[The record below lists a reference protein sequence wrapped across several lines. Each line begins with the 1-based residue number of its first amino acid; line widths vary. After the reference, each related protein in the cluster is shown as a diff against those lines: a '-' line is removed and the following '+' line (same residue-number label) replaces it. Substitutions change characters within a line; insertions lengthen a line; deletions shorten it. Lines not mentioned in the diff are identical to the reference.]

1 MSGYKIH
8 SNILSH
14 FVFKLNL
21 LICLLCI
28 VKISTANN
36 SLLWIKALPWKTFAN
51 DISGMITLKPIPTDA
66 IWAAWLAINAA
77 LLLFLIADTLIQA
90 NTQKKTSANDMS
102 NPVLLRRWDDRLIE
116 SHKMDK
122 RLNTYNPHLKLSTYK
137 FRKLLNDIDFGQ
149 IK

>member
-1 MSGYKIH
+1 MSGYKIR

-21 LICLLCI
+21 LICLIC
-28 VKISTANN
+28 VAKISTTNN
-36 SLLWIKALPWKTFAN
+36 SLLWIKALPWQSFAH
-51 DISGMITLKPIPTDA
+51 DLAGMITLKPIPADA

-77 LLLFLIADTLIQA
+77 LLIFLIFDVLIQA
-90 NTQKKTSANDMS
+90 NTQNKQTGNDIS
-102 NPVLLRRWDDRLIE
+102 RPILLRRWDDKLIE

-137 FRKLLNDIDFGQ
+137 FRKLLNDIDFSQ

>member
-1 MSGYKIH
+1 MSGNKFR
-8 SNILSH
+8 SSLLSH

-28 VKISTANN
+28 VKISAASY
-36 SLLWIKALPWKTFAN
+36 SLLWITTLPWQTFAH
-51 DISGMITLKPIPTDA
+51 DIAGMITFQPIPADA
-66 IWAAWLAINAA
+66 IWAAWLALNAA
-77 LLLFLIADTLIQA
+77 LLLFLVFDMLMQS
-90 NTQKKTSANDMS
+90 NTQKKQHTNDLS
-102 NPVLLRRWDDRLIE
+102 RPVLLRRWDDKLIE

-137 FRKLLNDIDFGQ
+137 FRKLLNDIDFSQ

>member
-1 MSGYKIH
+1 MSGYKIRT
-8 SNILSH
+8 NILSH

-21 LICLLCI
+21 LICLLCM

-90 NTQKKTSANDMS
+90 NTQKKTSGNDMS

>member
-1 MSGYKIH
+1 MSGNKFR
-8 SNILSH
+8 SSLLSH

-28 VKISTANN
+28 VKISAASH
-36 SLLWIKALPWKTFAN
+36 SLLWITTLPWQTFAH
-51 DISGMITLKPIPTDA
+51 DIAGMITFQPIPADA
-66 IWAAWLAINAA
+66 IWAAWLALNTA
-77 LLLFLIADTLIQA
+77 LLLFFVFDMLIQS
-90 NTQKKTSANDMS
+90 NTQKRQHTNDLS
-102 NPVLLRRWDDRLIE
+102 RPVLLRRWDDKLIE

-137 FRKLLNDIDFGQ
+137 FRKLLNDIDFSQ

>member
-1 MSGYKIH
+1 MSGYKIR
-8 SNILSH
+8 SNILNH
-14 FVFKLNL
+14 FILKLNL

-28 VKISTANN
+28 IKISTASN
-36 SLLWIKALPWKTFAN
+36 SLLWIKTLPWQTFAH
-51 DISGMITLKPIPTDA
+51 DISGMITFKPIPANA

-77 LLLFLIADTLIQA
+77 LLLFIIFDMLVQEK
-90 NTQKKTSANDMS
+90 TQTKQSSNDVS
-102 NPVLLRRWDDRLIE
+102 RPVLLRRWDDKLIE

-137 FRKLLNDIDFGQ
+137 FRKLLNDIDFSE